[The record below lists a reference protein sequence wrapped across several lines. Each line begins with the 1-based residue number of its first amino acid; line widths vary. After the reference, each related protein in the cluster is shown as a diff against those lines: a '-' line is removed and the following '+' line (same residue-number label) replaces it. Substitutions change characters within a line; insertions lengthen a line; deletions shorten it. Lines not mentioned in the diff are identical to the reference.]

1 PARQVQPQEVLL
13 EHLASAALARHAHE
27 AGRAVEAHRDMAE
40 RRERRE
46 VAAGPAA
53 EVQDDEGRFALDV
66 AQQLGDVLADVV
78 VARAQPEV
86 LRPALVV
93 RKRERAGLP
102 GWPA

>member
-1 PARQVQPQEVLL
+1 GVQTC
-13 EHLASAALARHAHE
+13 ALPIC
-27 AGRAVEAHRDMAE
+27 AVEAHRDMAE

-102 GWPA
+102 GWPAVRCHARLSRTGAPAAV